1 MAMRSRREQGGAE
14 TIRGEGKK
22 HERESARTSVVSSDE
37 FILFDTDS
45 FRVALAASSSFVRK
59 TLFLRYVNTSS
70 ASRTLR
76 TTARWISGHQCLR
89 SCATDTSWMSH
100 QPGVV
105 GETVMM
111 STRSSMQRCSIITKR
126 HHNAQCSSLSE
137 NVPTVQYG
145 L

>member
-1 MAMRSRREQGGAE
+1 MAMRSRREQAGAQ
-14 TIRGEGKK
+14 TIRGEGEK
-22 HERESARTSVVSSDE
+22 HGRESARTSLVSSDE
-37 FILFDTDS
+37 LILFDTDS